1 METKFSQ
8 EPPLFELGRRLAM
21 FLGLRETSVECT
33 RQHERKQSKKESTLA
48 TCFFFFKKK
57 IYFEEKG

>member
-33 RQHERKQSKKESTLA
+33 RQHERKQERKQTGYL
-48 TCFFFFKKK
+48 FFFL